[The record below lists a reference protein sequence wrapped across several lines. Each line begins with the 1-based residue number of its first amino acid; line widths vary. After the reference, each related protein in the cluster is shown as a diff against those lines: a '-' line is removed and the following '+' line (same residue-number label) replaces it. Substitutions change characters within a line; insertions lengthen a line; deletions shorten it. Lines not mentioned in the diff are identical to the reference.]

1 MYEVVLNWF
10 NGKNL
15 IELVLF
21 DFNFESCGVQFTFKN
36 SNLTGFESKLTSD
49 LYNLIFLFLI
59 INNIKIYNIVNKNNI
74 NIKIWNIINI

>member
-1 MYEVVLNWF
+1 MF
-10 NGKNL
+10 CL
-15 IELVLF
+15 ILILKA
-21 DFNFESCGVQFTFKN
+21 GVQFTIKN

-49 LYNLIFLFLI
+49 LYNLIFVFLI